1 MPAQLLVDVFQCLAD
16 FLIVIFFIV
25 ELRDSAAHSREE
37 RIRHKEAKEQSK
49 KMTEV
54 LEALH
59 KVLAAKA
66 EQEIEVLEDM
76 HAELSEMNDQQ
87 AQILSEEPDSTPA

>member
-25 ELRDSAAHSREE
+25 ELRDSALHSREE

-59 KVLAAKA
+59 KALAAKA

-76 HAELSEMNDQQ
+76 HAELSEINDNQ
-87 AQILSEEPDSTPA
+87 AEILAEGQDNPA